1 MAGEAEP
8 GKAKAAGIVGILI
21 GIVGLCN
28 LVCGFIYIALGGKD
42 GAGLW
47 VGFPHMIIFVLGLVT
62 WLQLSKGAF
71 IAYLVLSILMDIITI
86 VFVIIC
92 LIAWLI
98 WHIIRKVV
106 ESECEQVGSQCICH
120 AEKKVPIPVDKCS
133 HIKTIESCFACMTFV
148 NILGVI
154 LLLASSI
161 IGCMGTCCAKSET
174 NVVVVQQPAVVMTTV
189 TTQQQGQAPPE
200 YPEKP
205 GY

>member
-1 MAGEAEP
+1 MTGEAEP

-21 GIVGLCN
+21 GAVGLCN
-28 LVCGFIYIALGGKD
+28 LVCGFIYAALGGKD
-42 GAGLW
+42 GSGLW
-47 VGFPHMIIFVLGLVT
+47 VGFPHIIIFILGLVT
-62 WLQLSKGAF
+62 WLKLSKGAL
-71 IAYLVLSILMDIITI
+71 IGYLVLSILMQIVTI

-106 ESECEQVGSQCICH
+106 ESECAQEGDQCVCH

-133 HIKTIESCFACMTFV
+133 HINTIESCFACMTFV
-148 NILGVI
+148 NIIGAI
-154 LLLASSI
+154 LLLAASI

-174 NVVVVQQPAVVMTTV
+174 NVVVVQQPAVVMTT
-189 TTQQQGQAPPE
+189 QQQGQAPPE